1 MSNQPN
7 IDKESV
13 EPINHRVEPEPKKA
27 EKKRNPSLFGP
38 IVLIAIGSV
47 FLLANLDMLPGRL
60 YWEAALRLWPLL
72 LVFIGLNLIVRQ
84 IPGALGSFLS
94 ALIGIVAVL
103 TFGYVL
109 LFADQIPFVQAGEGT
124 TAVDIQRDVPISYA
138 LDGIDSADIS
148 IDLNMVAA
156 DLYTLEDSSDLI
168 NGTVTYIGDLIFE
181 VDQNGN
187 SADVKLDTTT
197 ADFWFF
203 NPGNWTNFNND
214 DRWQIGL
221 SPDVALDLHL
231 DGASGSYDADLGRLF
246 LTDFELDAGSG
257 SGDIIMPGGNYEA
270 SIDGGSGSVY
280 LVLPRGGEQLFV
292 IDGGSGSFTLV
303 LPDSMEARFE
313 VDHGSGAFNPGSR
326 LQQIDGDSDNS
337 VWQTVG
343 YGSSQNQI
351 VVELDIGSGAASVET
366 AEQGR

>member
-1 MSNQPN
+1 MSDQP
-7 IDKESV
+7 ITDKESTAPVNQPV
-13 EPINHRVEPEPKKA
+13 EPKSKKS
-27 EKKRNPSLFGP
+27 EQKRNPSLFGP
-38 IVLIAIGSV
+38 IVLIAIGV
-47 FLLANLDMLPGRL
+47 IFLLANLGLLPGRL

-72 LVFIGLNLIVRQ
+72 LVFIGLNLIARQ
-84 IPGALGSFLS
+84 LPRPFGSFLS
-94 ALIGIVAVL
+94 ALVGIVAVL

-168 NGTVTYIGDLIFE
+168 NGTVTYIGNLIFE

-203 NPGNWTNFNND
+203 NPGNWTNFND
-214 DRWQIGL
+214 DDLWEIGL
-221 SPDVALDLHL
+221 SPDVALDLRL
-231 DGASGSYDADLGRLF
+231 DGASGSYNADLGRLF
-246 LTDFELDAGSG
+246 LTDFELDGGSG
-257 SGDIIMPGGNYEA
+257 SGDLIMPGGNYDA

-326 LQQIDGDSDNS
+326 LQQIGGDSDDS

-343 YGSSQNQI
+343 YGGSQNQI
-351 VVELDIGSGAASVET
+351 VVKLDVGSGAVSVET
-366 AEQGR
+366 AERGR